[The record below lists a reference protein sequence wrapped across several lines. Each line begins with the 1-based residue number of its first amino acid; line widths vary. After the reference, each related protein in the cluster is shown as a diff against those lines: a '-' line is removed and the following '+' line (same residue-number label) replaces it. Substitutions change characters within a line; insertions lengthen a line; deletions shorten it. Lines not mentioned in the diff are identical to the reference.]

1 MGQPQVRPP
10 QSGDQLTTTL
20 TLLLVAAQRV
30 GREQYEYEVHE
41 VLHKLIDLADWA
53 DEQKA
58 DLYALL
64 VERIRADMRMTE
76 IEGHVRDCLR
86 KNDRRFRG

>member
-1 MGQPQVRPP
+1 MRAP
-10 QSGDQLTTTL
+10 QSSEQLTTTL
-20 TLLLVAAQRV
+20 TLLLLAAQRV
-30 GREQYEYEVHE
+30 GKDRYEYEVHE
-41 VLHKLIDLADWA
+41 VLSHLIDLADWP
-53 DEQKA
+53 DVQKA

-64 VERIRADMRMTE
+64 VERIEANMTMLE

>member
-1 MGQPQVRPP
+1 MRAP
-10 QSGDQLTTTL
+10 QSGEQLTTTL
-20 TLLLVAAQRV
+20 TLLLLAAQRV
-30 GREQYEYEVHE
+30 GKDKFEYEVHE
-41 VLHKLIDLADWA
+41 VLSHLIDLADWS

-64 VERIRADMRMTE
+64 VERITADMRMTE